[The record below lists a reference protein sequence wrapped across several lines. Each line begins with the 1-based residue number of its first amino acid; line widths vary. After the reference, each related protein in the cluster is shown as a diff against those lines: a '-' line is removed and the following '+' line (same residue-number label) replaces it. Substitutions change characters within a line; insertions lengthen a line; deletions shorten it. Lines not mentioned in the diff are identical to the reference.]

1 MGKNPWGAIDVSPFD
16 PIIVSLVCS
25 TFSWEVVSMGSNSD
39 LRERF
44 SEGCDFPL
52 QGCEFSEGGSRTCSS
67 GTEGGS
73 EVWHD

>member
-1 MGKNPWGAIDVSPFD
+1 
-16 PIIVSLVCS
+16 
-25 TFSWEVVSMGSNSD
+25 MGSNSD

-52 QGCEFSEGGSRTCSS
+52 QGCEFSEGGSSSCSS

-73 EVWHD
+73 EV